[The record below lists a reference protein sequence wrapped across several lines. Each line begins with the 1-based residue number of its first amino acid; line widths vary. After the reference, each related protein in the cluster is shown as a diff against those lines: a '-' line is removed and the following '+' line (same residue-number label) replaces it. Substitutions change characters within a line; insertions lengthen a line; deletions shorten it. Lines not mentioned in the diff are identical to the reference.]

1 MSSISGV
8 NLSSLLS
15 ALGSSSSGIDVGS
28 AVSQALT
35 ALSAP
40 EQQWLAQQ
48 TTLQSQASGIDQI
61 QTDVSA
67 LETSLNLLGDPLGSL
82 SSMKATSSDTN
93 VVNATATA
101 GTVAGSH
108 VVIVDHIASSA
119 SSYSNSVATSSTPLA
134 SGSFTLQLGSGSST
148 QIQIGG
154 SVDTMDQL
162 VSSINGQNL
171 GVTAS
176 VVNDASGSRL
186 AIVSNNSGSAS
197 ALTISNASGLTFT
210 QSSVGQDASLTVD
223 GIPIDSA
230 SNTVAGVVTGLTLN
244 LVGAA
249 PGGQIT
255 ITVAP
260 DSTQVSQSITAFVAA
275 YNTAIGDVN
284 TQYTTGVTNQE
295 GPLSGDT
302 TVRLLQ
308 DSLLSAGSYSASGV
322 SISSLTKLGITMNND
337 GTLTV
342 DSATLDNQVQN
353 NFGAVQSFMQG
364 TASNGFV
371 SYLSGQLSTLTDPT
385 SGAFTVDLKSITTE
399 NTDLQ
404 NHIDDFQ
411 VYLNAQ
417 KILLTAEYG
426 QADITL
432 QELPKLQAQI
442 NAELGNS
449 STATPA

>member
-1 MSSISGV
+1 MGSVSGV

-15 ALGSSSSGIDVGS
+15 ALGSSSSGIDVAS

-48 TTLQSQASGIDQI
+48 TTLQSQATGIDQI

-67 LETSLNLLGDPLGSL
+67 LATILTTLGDPLGAL
-82 SSMKATSSDTN
+82 SSMTTTSSDTN
-93 VVNATATA
+93 VLNATTTA
-101 GTVAGSH
+101 GAVAGSH
-108 VVIVDHIASSA
+108 VVIVNNIASSA
-119 SSYSNSVATSSTPLA
+119 SSYSNSVATSSTPLPA
-134 SGSFTLQLGSGSST
+134 GGFTLQVGSGPLT
-148 QIQIGG
+148 RIQIGG
-154 SVDTMDQL
+154 GASTMDQL
-162 VSSINGQNL
+162 ASYINSQNL

-186 AIVSNNSGSAS
+186 AIVSNNSGVAS
-197 ALTISNASGLTFT
+197 ALSITSASGLSFT
-210 QSSVGQDASLTVD
+210 QSSAGQDAALTVD

-230 SNTVAGVVTGLTLN
+230 SNTVTGAVTGLTLN

-255 ITVAP
+255 LTVAP
-260 DSTQVSQSITAFVAA
+260 DSSLVSQSINAFVTA

-295 GPLSGDT
+295 GPLSGDS

-308 DSLLSAGSYSASGV
+308 DSLLSAGSYSGSGSSV
-322 SISSLTKLGITMNND
+322 SSLADLGITMNND

-342 DSATLDNQVQN
+342 DSATLNNAVQT
-353 NFGAVQSFMQG
+353 NFAAVQSFMQG
-364 TASNGFV
+364 TSSNGFV
-371 SYLSGQLSTLTDPT
+371 SYLNQQLSTLTDPI
-385 SGAFTVDLKSITTE
+385 SGAFTVDLKSITSE
-399 NTDLQ
+399 NADLQ
-404 NHIDDFQ
+404 SQINDFQ
-411 VYLNAQ
+411 TYLDAQ
-417 KILLTAEYG
+417 KVLLTAEYS

-432 QELPKLQAQI
+432 QEIPQLQAQI
-442 NAELGNS
+442 NSELGLP
-449 STATPA
+449 STTTPA